1 MCVPC
6 SDVVAQCS
14 EELKSG
20 IGVEFFG
27 RCHLG
32 KWGLNLGPVA

>member
-1 MCVPC
+1 MCVAC

-20 IGVEFFG
+20 IGVEFFRG
-27 RCHLG
+27 CHLG
-32 KWGLNLGPVA
+32 KRGLNLGPVA